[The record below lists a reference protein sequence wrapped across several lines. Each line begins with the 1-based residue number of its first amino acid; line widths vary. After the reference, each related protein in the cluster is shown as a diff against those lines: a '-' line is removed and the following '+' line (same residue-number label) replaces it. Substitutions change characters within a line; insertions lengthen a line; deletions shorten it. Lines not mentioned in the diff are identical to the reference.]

1 MATQLTAARRPETK
15 QSVTKKLRREGT
27 IPAVIYGKK
36 TESQPISVDNVTFLK
51 TIREAGKNGIID
63 LTIEGESKKHQVI
76 VHDMQVDSIKDY
88 FIHVDFFEVDM
99 TSEMEADVAVHL
111 EGEAPGEKD
120 GGVVSHM
127 MFNIT
132 VSALPA
138 EIPDSI
144 SVDIS
149 TLNVGDSI
157 QVADLPEGLNY
168 TITSEPEETIVTVLV
183 PEEEPEEPGEEEA
196 AEPELVDADEE
207 SEEGDSEEGS
217 NDNNNS

>member
-36 TESQPISVDNVTFLK
+36 TESQPISVDNITFLK

-63 LTIEGESKKHQVI
+63 LTIEGEGKKHQVI

-99 TSEMEADVAVHL
+99 TSEMEADVAVSL

-196 AEPELVDADEE
+196 EEPELVDADEE